1 MWLGPAFLASGFAAL
16 IYQVVWQ
23 RVLFAVF
30 GINIEAV
37 TVVVT
42 AFLLGL
48 GFGSLLGGHL
58 SRKRGRAPLL
68 AFAYLELS
76 VAAYGVVSVP
86 LFRAVAEHSATWPA
100 AAAAALTFAFVLAPT
115 LLMGATLP
123 LLVAFAVRESGVVGR
138 SVGMLY
144 FVNTAGSALAAIA
157 AALVLMGALGE
168 TGSARLAALV
178 NTAVGTFVLSRH
190 LLTRRA
196 AS

>member
-58 SRKRGRAPLL
+58 SRN
-68 AFAYLELS
+68 
-76 VAAYGVVSVP
+76 
-86 LFRAVAEHSATWPA
+86 
-100 AAAAALTFAFVLAPT
+100 
-115 LLMGATLP
+115 
-123 LLVAFAVRESGVVGR
+123 R
-138 SVGMLY
+138 SP
-144 FVNTAGSALAAIA
+144 
-157 AALVLMGALGE
+157 
-168 TGSARLAALV
+168 
-178 NTAVGTFVLSRH
+178 
-190 LLTRRA
+190 RRY
-196 AS
+196 